1 MSEKVCISHQLVI
14 IDYEAK
20 YVLITCEKCKH
31 CWRFVAD
38 ESFEDALDILERLGA
53 ND

>member
-14 IDYEAK
+14 VDYEAK

-38 ESFEDALDILERLGA
+38 ESFVDARTTLERIEA
-53 ND
+53 KA